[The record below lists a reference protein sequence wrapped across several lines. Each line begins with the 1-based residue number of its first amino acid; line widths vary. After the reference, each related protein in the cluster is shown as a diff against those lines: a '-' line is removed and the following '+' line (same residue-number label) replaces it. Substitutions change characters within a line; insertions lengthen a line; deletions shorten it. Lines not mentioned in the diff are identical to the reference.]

1 METLH
6 ALDAQTNQAFLERI
20 HPYNANELPDFET
33 SELVSAL
40 DATARRTV
48 GRVALTPEIPVFS
61 QGKIPSSESIS
72 EETQEMQI
80 PLLPET
86 TAVEVKTVRLNAD
99 PRLVPFGENPR
110 NYPTGNRQRFFLAK
124 VLD

>member
-6 ALDAQTNQAFLERI
+6 ALDAETTQAFLHRI
-20 HPYNANELPDFET
+20 HPYNTVELPDYNVEALANELEPSRCYT
-33 SELVSAL
+33 LGHTALV
-40 DATARRTV
+40 
-48 GRVALTPEIPVFS
+48 PEISAFAS
-61 QGKIPSSESIS
+61 RKIPGTESIS
-72 EETQEMQI
+72 EETQKMQI

-99 PRLVPFGENPR
+99 PRLVPFGENPH
-110 NYPTGNRQRFFLAK
+110 NYPKGGRQLFFLAK

>member
-40 DATARRTV
+40 DATACRTV
-48 GRVALTPEIPVFS
+48 GRFALTDASPYDSHKFPT
-61 QGKIPSSESIS
+61 SESIAES
-72 EETQEMQI
+72 TQEMQI